1 MYLSNGIIQKKISKI
16 WPGPFRRV
24 SSMMSSPTTS
34 RDGCIGRTTIPVF
47 LRTVILQFR
56 SGEGPLGPQDCG
68 PGAVRTRGR
77 SGVRPKN
84 VTLRNGPRPKRR
96 IFRKKS
102 ERGGGRRVAGTVAPG
117 RKGRAGRR
125 RPDRR
130 TTVRGPEHRHQAVSG
145 IASGH
150 LSPNGISRVVDP
162 SPRARICALTRA
174 CVWLRNSSCIGAR
187 AKGLYSSCRLSLHT
201 EVLQWVVQIFP
212 TNLETQWIPSSWVSW
227 RLPPVPG

>member
-1 MYLSNGIIQKKISKI
+1 MIQ
-16 WPGPFRRV
+16 
-24 SSMMSSPTTS
+24 
-34 RDGCIGRTTIPVF
+34 VF
-47 LRTVILQFR
+47 LRTIVLRFP
-56 SGEGPLGPQDCG
+56 SEEGPWGPPDCG

-96 IFRKKS
+96 IFRKNQR
-102 ERGGGRRVAGTVAPG
+102 RGGGRRVAGTVAPG

-130 TTVRGPEHRHQAVSG
+130 ATVRGPEHRHQAVSG

-150 LSPNGISRVVDP
+150 LSSNGISRVVDP

-174 CVWLRNSSCIGAR
+174 CVWLRNSR
-187 AKGLYSSCRLSLHT
+187 FK
-201 EVLQWVVQIFP
+201 
-212 TNLETQWIPSSWVSW
+212 
-227 RLPPVPG
+227 

>member
-1 MYLSNGIIQKKISKI
+1 MYRSNGIILRKISTI

-24 SSMMSSPTTS
+24 SPMTSSPTTS
-34 RDGCIGRTTIPVF
+34 RDGCTGGTTIQAS
-47 LRTVILQFR
+47 LRTIVLRFP
-56 SGEGPLGPQDCG
+56 SGEGPWGPPDCG

-96 IFRKKS
+96 IFRKNQR
-102 ERGGGRRVAGTVAPG
+102 RGGGQRVAGTVAPG

-174 CVWLRNSSCIGAR
+174 CVWLRNSRFNGTR
-187 AKGLYSSCRLSLHT
+187 VR
-201 EVLQWVVQIFP
+201 
-212 TNLETQWIPSSWVSW
+212 
-227 RLPPVPG
+227 